1 MQLEVREIKDGEI
14 KGLEKHFFPLLC
26 YANEQVHQVVLYCI
40 FYIREQTVFSLL
52 PGLELTWR

>member
-1 MQLEVREIKDGEI
+1 MDGEI

-26 YANEQVHQVVLYCI
+26 YANEQVHQVFLYCI

-52 PGLELTWR
+52 PGLEFTWR